1 MDLNGRT
8 FIMDLEPT
16 LTRNPAFESSLV
28 VAADDETARGRF
40 CGLSVREVLGTWH
53 TDTDCKQLQLRD

>member
-1 MDLNGRT
+1 MSDKRPCFVCNHLDLDAR
-8 FIMDLEPT
+8 ILIE
-16 LTRNPAFESSLV
+16 SLV